1 MAPRRK
7 GKWMW
12 VGGGLLIVI
21 FAAAATV
28 MALHQR
34 GPHFEPSRLDK
45 VTRSEIDQSVVA
57 TGKVQPITKVELKSK
72 ASGIVQNLYVDI
84 NQHVHK
90 GQVLAQLDRQEILAE
105 VDAQRAQLQA
115 AEANV
120 KSAAANIEHDKVDA
134 SAPDLPMYL
143 ATLQRNQEMEKSGIV
158 SRQSLDNA
166 DRDYQAALNK
176 KNVAVAQID
185 VDKAKLHQ
193 AEAQVSQ
200 NQASLKSLEE
210 QLSYTTLV
218 SPIDGEVLSRDVEVG
233 DAVSSILVLGSTA
246 TLVMTI
252 GDTRQVYVNGKVD
265 EADIASVYLG
275 QPARIRIESFKN
287 KTFAGKVTR
296 IAPLGVEKDN
306 VTTFEVRVSIDN
318 PNHEIKANMTANA
331 EILNQEHKNALSV
344 PEQALVYDAQKNA
357 FVDVPDAKAKNGL
370 RRVAVKAGIANGS
383 RTEILSG
390 LNEGQTVYLQP

>member
-1 MAPRRK
+1 MAAQRK
-7 GKWMW
+7 SKRIW
-12 VGGGLLIVI
+12 VLGGVLAVV
-21 FAAAATV
+21 AAAGLV
-28 MALHQR
+28 FLGMHR
-34 GPHFEPSRLDK
+34 GGPHFEPSRLDK
-45 VTRSEIDQSVVA
+45 VTRGEIDQSVVA
-57 TGKVQPITKVELKSK
+57 TGKVQPITKIELKSK

-90 GQVLAQLDRQEILAE
+90 GQLLAQLDRQEIMAE
-105 VDAQRAQLQA
+105 VDAQRATLQA

-120 KSAAANIEHDKVDA
+120 KSAAASIEHDKVDA
-134 SAPDLPMYL
+134 AAPDLPMYYT
-143 ATLQRNQEMEKSGIV
+143 TLQRNKEMIKEGIV
-158 SRQSLDNA
+158 SQQGMDNA
-166 DRDYQAALNK
+166 NRDYLSALNK

-185 VDKAKLHQ
+185 VDRAKLHQ
-193 AEAQVSQ
+193 AEAQVAQ

-210 QLSYTTLV
+210 QLSYTTLTA
-218 SPIDGEVLSRDVEVG
+218 PIDGEVLSRDVEVG

-318 PNHEIKANMTANA
+318 PNHEIKANIGNSRGGTP
-331 EILNQEHKNALSV
+331 HWTWWPALTPVSSHS
-344 PEQALVYDAQKNA
+344 A
-357 FVDVPDAKAKNGL
+357 
-370 RRVAVKAGIANGS
+370 AG
-383 RTEILSG
+383 R
-390 LNEGQTVYLQP
+390 QTPTHPAAP